1 MRPVVQDPAKSSMT
15 GSKPPRPAT
24 EIESVGPL
32 ATKEYQIS
40 FAVEEVAPPQ
50 VAGAFDWVAP
60 TVLPRKGEQKE
71 PIGLKVA
78 VAQLLFAGAEKMVV
92 KSNPI
97 SNQVVVAVP
106 VVAAAFVDVRAL
118 FEGAAGPKL
127 ARTENKLVLAPE
139 FTNSTMRVVPVGN
152 VNC

>member
-1 MRPVVQDPAKSSMT
+1 
-15 GSKPPRPAT
+15 
-24 EIESVGPL
+24 L

-78 VAQLLFAGAEKMVV
+78 VAQLLFAGAEEMVV